1 MYTWPRAGFDLTLL
15 VVIGTGCI
23 ISYKS
28 NYHTITTTTASKI
41 VMEFCVLQ
49 NATKCW
55 AILLLIVMSIKE
67 HAYKQYIQYC
77 DRSMKGNEMK
87 GKEMNMVEHL
97 YIHIKPPPTPR
108 NKLQSNMP
116 YNTFQG
122 NIEMRSP

>member
-1 MYTWPRAGFDLTLL
+1 M
-15 VVIGTGCI
+15 
-23 ISYKS
+23 
-28 NYHTITTTTASKI
+28 
-41 VMEFCVLQ
+41 
-49 NATKCW
+49 
-55 AILLLIVMSIKE
+55 LLLIDMSIKE

-116 YNTFQG
+116 YDTFQG
-122 NIEMRSP
+122 NIEMRSHKTGGHHKQVYLT